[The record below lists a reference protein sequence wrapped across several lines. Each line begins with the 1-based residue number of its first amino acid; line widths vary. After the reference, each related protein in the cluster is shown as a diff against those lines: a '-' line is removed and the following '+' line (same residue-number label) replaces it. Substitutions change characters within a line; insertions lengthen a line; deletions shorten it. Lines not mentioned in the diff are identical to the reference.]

1 MSTIFDVVIAL
12 LIVSTVTFVLTH
24 ILGLVAIILPS
35 PIYLIIT
42 FVIALQLVLFV
53 IHRRD

>member
-1 MSTIFDVVIAL
+1 MSAIFDVIIAL
-12 LIVSTVTFVLTH
+12 LIVSTTAFVLSH
-24 ILGLVAIILPS
+24 VLSLVAIVLPS
-35 PIYLIIT
+35 SVYLIIT